1 MATRGVKSATP
12 EANAAGGRSAGSA
25 AAARRG
31 PRLRWRPWL
40 RAIHRDV
47 GYFSVGLTFIYAAS
61 GLAVNHIADWE
72 PNFRQVERVH
82 QLALPLPTEDARI
95 ADEVREA
102 LGISEPLREVFR
114 ADERQIEVVF
124 DRRTLHVDPQTGRV
138 VEESQEP
145 RFFLRVA
152 NWLHLNRG
160 KRAWTIIADGYA
172 VFLLLLSVT
181 GLWMFPGRKGLL
193 GRAGVIALA
202 GALVPAL
209 YVTLS
214 GGP

>member
-1 MATRGVKSATP
+1 V
-12 EANAAGGRSAGSA
+12 
-25 AAARRG
+25 RR
-31 PRLRWRPWL
+31 RLRLRLRPWV

-47 GYFSVGLTFIYAAS
+47 GYFSVGLTLIYALS

-72 PNFRQVERVH
+72 PNFQSITRVH
-82 QLALPLPTEDARI
+82 QLPLPLPSEDERLAETAR
-95 ADEVREA
+95 AA
-102 LGISEPLREVFR
+102 LGIAEPVREVFR
-114 ADERQIEVVF
+114 ADEHAVELVF
-124 DRRTLHVDPQTGRV
+124 DRRTLRVDTQTGRV
-138 VEESQEP
+138 VEQGQEP

-160 KRAWTIIADGYA
+160 KKAWTIIADSYA
-172 VFLLLLSVT
+172 VFLLLLSLT

-193 GRAGVIALA
+193 GRAGVIAAL

-209 YVTLS
+209 YVALS

>member
-1 MATRGVKSATP
+1 M
-12 EANAAGGRSAGSA
+12 
-25 AAARRG
+25 
-31 PRLRWRPWL
+31 

-61 GLAVNHIADWE
+61 GLAVNHISDWE
-72 PNFRQVERVH
+72 PNFRQVSRIH
-82 QLALPLPTEDARI
+82 QLPLPLPAED
-95 ADEVREA
+95 EA
-102 LGISEPLREVFR
+102 LAARARELASIDAPVREVFR
-114 ADERQIEVVF
+114 AGDDALEVVF
-124 DRRTLHVDPQTGRV
+124 DRRTLHVDTRSGRV
-138 VEESQEP
+138 VEEGQEP

-160 KRAWTIIADGYA
+160 KKAWTLIADGYA
-172 VFLLLLSVT
+172 TFLLLLSIT

-193 GRAGVIALA
+193 GRAGVIAVA

>member
-1 MATRGVKSATP
+1 MSTHTS
-12 EANAAGGRSAGSA
+12 GSRA
-25 AAARRG
+25 SPRF
-31 PRLRWRPWL
+31 RLRWRPWL

-47 GYFSVGLTFIYAAS
+47 GYFSVGLTFIYALS

-72 PNFRQVERVH
+72 PNFRQINRAH
-82 QLALPLPTEDARI
+82 QLPVPLPADDRGVADSART
-95 ADEVREA
+95 A
-102 LGISEPLREVFR
+102 LSIVEPIREVYR
-114 ADERQIEVVF
+114 ANDHDVEVVF
-124 DRRTLHVDPQTGRV
+124 DRRSLRIDTRTGRV
-138 VEESQEP
+138 EEQGQEP

-160 KRAWTIIADGYA
+160 KRAWTFIADTYA
-172 VFLLLLSVT
+172 VFLLLLSLT

-193 GRAGVIALA
+193 GRAGVIVVM

-209 YVTLS
+209 YVAFS

>member
-1 MATRGVKSATP
+1 MADRGDGRTR
-12 EANAAGGRSAGSA
+12 
-25 AAARRG
+25 ARV
-31 PRLRWRPWL
+31 RWRPWL

-47 GYFSVGLTFIYAAS
+47 GYFSIGLTFIYALS

-72 PNFRQVERVH
+72 PNFSQVERVH
-82 QLALPLPTEDARI
+82 QLALPLPQEDDAIAAR
-95 ADEVREA
+95 ARDQA
-102 LGISEPLREVFR
+102 GIHTPIREVFR
-114 ADERQIEVVF
+114 AGGDLEVAF
-124 DRRTLHVDPQTGRV
+124 DRRTLHVDTRSGRV
-138 VEESQEP
+138 IEQGQEP

-160 KRAWTIIADGYA
+160 KKAWTLIADGYA
-172 VFLLLLSVT
+172 TFLLLLSLT
-181 GLWMFPGRKGLL
+181 GLWMFPGRKGIL
-193 GRAGVIALA
+193 GRAGVITIA

>member
-1 MATRGVKSATP
+1 MNSVL
-12 EANAAGGRSAGSA
+12 GGARERS
-25 AAARRG
+25 RI
-31 PRLRWRPWL
+31 RWRPWL

-47 GYFSVGLTFIYAAS
+47 GYFSIGLTVIYAAS

-72 PNFRQVERVH
+72 PNFRSIERVH
-82 QLALPLPTEDARI
+82 QLALPLPSEDDRI
-95 ADEVREA
+95 ADELRET
-102 LGISEPLREVFR
+102 LGISQPLREVFR
-114 ADERQIEVVF
+114 SDEHDIEVVF
-124 DRRTLHVDPQTGRV
+124 DRRTLRVDTRTGRV
-138 VEESQEP
+138 VEQAEEP

-160 KRAWTIIADGYA
+160 KKAWTIIADGYA
-172 VFLLLLSVT
+172 MFLLLLSLT

>member
-1 MATRGVKSATP
+1 MPDESLDGRG
-12 EANAAGGRSAGSA
+12 
-25 AAARRG
+25 RR
-31 PRLRWRPWL
+31 PRVRWRPWI

-47 GYFSVGLTFIYAAS
+47 GYFSVGLTFIYAVS

-72 PNFRQVERVH
+72 PNFRQVSRVH
-82 QLALPLPTEDARI
+82 QLPLPLPGDDDRLAEEVSQKLAEQ
-95 ADEVREA
+95 APVREVYRTGDA
-102 LGISEPLREVFR
+102 VEVL
-114 ADERQIEVVF
+114 F
-124 DRRTLHVDPQTGRV
+124 DRRTLRVDTRSGRV
-138 VEESQEP
+138 VEEAQEP

-160 KRAWTIIADGYA
+160 KQAWTIIADGYA
-172 VFLLLLSVT
+172 AFLLLLSMT
-181 GLWMFPGRKGLL
+181 GLWMFPGRKGLF
-193 GRAGVIALA
+193 GRAGIIAVA